1 MGTMKPQANFAPYV
15 RKTWLQSL
23 PTSQRAM
30 ASTLCDLLEAAFDA
44 ADIVIYSGFP
54 MVVRNGEWTA
64 GFAMRSKG
72 PVAYCCSP
80 KVLAAMGK
88 ELAPI
93 LSGKSCIAVRATKQI
108 TLDQVLA
115 LVGRAFREAS
125 KHGGMI
131 SKADAKKRNREQQAA
146 SRTPSTPPSPV
157 GKPPRHRR

>member
-1 MGTMKPQANFAPYV
+1 MGAMKPKANFAPYV
-15 RKTWLQSL
+15 RKAWLQSL
-23 PTSQRAM
+23 PASQRAL
-30 ASTLCDLLEAAFDA
+30 ASTLCDLLEAAFDP
-44 ADIVIYSGFP
+44 ADIAIYSGFP
-54 MVVRNGEWTA
+54 IVVRNGEWTA

-93 LSGKSCIAVRATKQI
+93 LSGKSCIAVRATKHI
-108 TLDQVLA
+108 PLDQVLA

-131 SKADAKKRNREQQAA
+131 SKADAKKRNREQQAKQSAPNAARA
-146 SRTPSTPPSPV
+146 SARKT
-157 GKPPRHRR
+157 PRHGA